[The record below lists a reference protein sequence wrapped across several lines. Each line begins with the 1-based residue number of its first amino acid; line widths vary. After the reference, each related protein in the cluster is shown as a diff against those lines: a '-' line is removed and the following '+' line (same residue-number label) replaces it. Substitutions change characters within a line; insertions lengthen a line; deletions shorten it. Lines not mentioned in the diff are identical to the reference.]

1 MTLREVKIF
10 INSIPED
17 MDDFNVVN
25 GEFCLDKDGNT
36 FIMKNNSVMTIYVDQ
51 KNNDIQF
58 LHQTDED
65 VKNILL
71 GDIEPLNSDE
81 DGNSETT
88 KG

>member
-1 MTLREVKIF
+1 
-10 INSIPED
+10 
-17 MDDFNVVN
+17 MDHYSVVN

-51 KNNDIQF
+51 KNQDVQF

-71 GDIEPLNSDE
+71 DNV
-81 DGNSETT
+81 TT
-88 KG
+88 EEV

>member
-1 MTLREVKIF
+1 MTLGELKIF

-17 MDDFNVVN
+17 MDYFETVN

-36 FIMKNNSVMTIYVDQ
+36 FIMKNNSIMTIYVDQ
-51 KNNDIQF
+51 KNNDVQF

-71 GDIEPLNSDE
+71 SDMEPLNLEEHGDTE
-81 DGNSETT
+81 
-88 KG
+88 